1 MASLM
6 SQSLLTYVEEG
17 NVPALKALLEKCRD
31 VDERNEVRPFF
42 ERVVSY
48 CSLCLQNEFV
58 RSHWS
63 LNIQIPV
70 LFSSNC

>member
-31 VDERNEVRPFF
+31 VDERNEVRWFF
-42 ERVVSY
+42 WKVSFI
-48 CSLCLQNEFV
+48 LQLISYRTN
-58 RSHWS
+58 
-63 LNIQIPV
+63 N
-70 LFSSNC
+70 

>member
-31 VDERNEVRPFF
+31 VDERNEVRWFL
-42 ERVVSY
+42 RKVSFI
-48 CSLCLQNEFV
+48 LQLISYRTN
-58 RSHWS
+58 
-63 LNIQIPV
+63 N
-70 LFSSNC
+70 

>member
-31 VDERNEVRPFF
+31 VDERNEVRWLLW
-42 ERVVSY
+42 RSVSY
-48 CSLCLQNEFV
+48 FCFLVVERIIREIALV
-58 RSHWS
+58 
-63 LNIQIPV
+63 I
-70 LFSSNC
+70 